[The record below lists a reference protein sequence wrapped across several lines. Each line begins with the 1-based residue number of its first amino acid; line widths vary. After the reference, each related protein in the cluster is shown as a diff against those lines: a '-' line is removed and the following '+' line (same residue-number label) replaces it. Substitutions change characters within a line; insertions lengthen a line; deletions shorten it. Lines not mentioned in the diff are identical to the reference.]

1 MILEPI
7 VLAGLAAIAYAGG
20 RRISEY
26 LATRSK
32 TLRVYDS
39 QGRKV
44 AEFDIE
50 PGMSPS
56 QKEAVLD
63 KALHQAAL

>member
-32 TLRVYDS
+32 
-39 QGRKV
+39 
-44 AEFDIE
+44 